1 MIAKNLCKTLRA
13 HASRDNQSFVAH
25 AVTVSIVEK
34 DASLLADGPAI
45 KQVSESLGVPA
56 PTLRSW
62 ERRYGIPVASRTTG
76 GHRRYSDDELN
87 QLRLMRDEIAR
98 GKRAAQAALA
108 VRQLLD
114 HTGPGR
120 DFINE
125 VLDAAERKESAS
137 IRGVLD
143 RAHAELGL
151 ASTIDA
157 VLMPSLR
164 QIGVWWEIG
173 RCDIPQEHLMTE
185 TARGWLAQLTALAS
199 VDAYEPPI
207 LLACGPRDTHTV
219 GLEALAALLAERRR
233 GSRVLGAQTSELTL
247 VSAARTT
254 LPAAVIVVSQLH
266 THRRA
271 AVDSLRA
278 VADIGCPVFYAG
290 NAFAFPGERR
300 NVPGTYLGDT
310 LSTASTIVLDSIHAD
325 APRPQVPKQ
334 AA

>member
-1 MIAKNLCKTLRA
+1 MITAEQN
-13 HASRDNQSFVAH
+13 ASS
-25 AVTVSIVEK
+25 TVV
-34 DASLLADGPAI
+34 GPAI

-62 ERRYGIPVASRTTG
+62 ERRYGIPATSRTTG
-76 GHRRYSDDELN
+76 GHRRYSEDELN
-87 QLRLMRDEIAR
+87 ELRLMRDEIAR
-98 GKRAAQAALA
+98 GKRASQAALS

-120 DFINE
+120 DLIDE
-125 VLDAAERKESAS
+125 ILEAAERKESTR
-137 IRGVLD
+137 IRDVLE

-164 QIGVWWEIG
+164 QVGVWWEAG

-185 TARGWLAQLTALAS
+185 AARGWLAHLTALAP

-207 LLACGPRDTHTV
+207 LLACGPRDSHTV
-219 GLEALAALLAERRR
+219 GLEALAALLAEQRR
-233 GSRVLGAQTSELTL
+233 GSRVLGAKTSELTL
-247 VSAARTT
+247 VSAAKTSS
-254 LPAAVIVVSQLH
+254 PAAVIVVSQLH

-271 AVDSLRA
+271 AVDALRA
-278 VADIGCPVFYAG
+278 MAEIGCPLFYAG
-290 NAFAFPGERR
+290 NAFAFPGERH

-310 LSTASTIVLDSIHAD
+310 LSTASATVLDSIGVG
-325 APRPQVPKQ
+325 APRPRVPQQ